1 MRTPVKTKNIPEKS
15 AIKEIILE
23 TKKKMGIVSTKSYKN
38 SNFPISPSV
47 EQYDLIN
54 AKAMNID
61 KGTRTNYVPSNPREP
76 ISISLI
82 KDRVLRGSLA
92 QKSPSK

>member
-47 EQYDLIN
+47 EQYD
-54 AKAMNID
+54 
-61 KGTRTNYVPSNPREP
+61 
-76 ISISLI
+76 
-82 KDRVLRGSLA
+82 
-92 QKSPSK
+92 